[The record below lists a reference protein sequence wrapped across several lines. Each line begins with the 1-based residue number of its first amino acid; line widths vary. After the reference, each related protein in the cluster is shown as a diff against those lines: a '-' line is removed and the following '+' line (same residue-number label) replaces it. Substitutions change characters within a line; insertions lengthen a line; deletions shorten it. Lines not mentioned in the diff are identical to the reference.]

1 MNRWQLWLGLG
12 FLVMLAGCD
21 ISGLAINGKGP
32 GPQFEVDEVKIEREA
47 LTSNLAL
54 MSKES
59 AIRVG
64 QKLNTAL
71 VGGFRK
77 PLKGVTLR
85 ELPPGVS
92 AEFSGLGWE
101 TPERTVSLVAK
112 EDDVF
117 LALDM
122 LNTAKA
128 QDRDD
133 LVSRYQFL
141 YGEAKA
147 KVSGPK
153 SDYWFWEDGPVRV
166 MICAVNVGDGMF
178 RLTAALGL
186 KDVMDR
192 LRMDEDSA
200 KRDVAAATQISAEN
214 SSK

>member
-1 MNRWQLWLGLG
+1 MKRLQLWLSLGL
-12 FLVMLAGCD
+12 LSVLAGCD
-21 ISGLAINGKGP
+21 VSGLAINGKGP
-32 GPQFEVDEVKIEREA
+32 GPQLELDEVRIERDA

-71 VGGFRK
+71 IGGFRK

-85 ELPPGVS
+85 ELPPGLS

-112 EDDVF
+112 EDDIF

-122 LNTAKA
+122 VNMAKLE
-128 QDRDD
+128 DRND
-133 LVSRYQFL
+133 LAARYEFL
-141 YGEAKA
+141 YGEPKA
-147 KVSGPK
+147 KVSGPN
-153 SDYWFWEDGPVRV
+153 SDYWFWEDGPVRS
-166 MICAVNVGDGMF
+166 MICAVKVDEKNY
-178 RLTAALGL
+178 RLTTVLGL

-200 KRDVAAATQISAEN
+200 KRDVAAATQISAETDSN
-214 SSK
+214 